1 MTRRKMSPS
10 VCTEEDKKEIDPAVT
25 WEEGGLLLSFLC
37 FYTEKDQLAA
47 PVQTSQR

>member
-25 WEEGGLLLSFLC
+25 WEEGGVAAFILMLL
-37 FYTEKDQLAA
+37 Y
-47 PVQTSQR
+47 